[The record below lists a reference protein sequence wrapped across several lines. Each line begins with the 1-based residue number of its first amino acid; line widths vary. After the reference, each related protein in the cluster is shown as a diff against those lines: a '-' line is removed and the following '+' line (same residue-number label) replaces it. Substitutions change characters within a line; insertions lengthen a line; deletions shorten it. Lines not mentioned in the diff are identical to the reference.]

1 MAVNP
6 RPRSKAGSG
15 GLEREARMNQNSSGE
30 KVYRIALTDEQLNWI
45 GSALRSY
52 AQSGSTRK
60 TKTAAKLNK
69 LAARLMERHAGNPNL
84 MLQGQLTTE
93 EAN

>member
-1 MAVNP
+1 
-6 RPRSKAGSG
+6 
-15 GLEREARMNQNSSGE
+15 MNKNSRGE
-30 KVYRIALTDEQLNWI
+30 QVYRVSLTDEQIRWI
-45 GSALRSY
+45 ASALKSY

-60 TKTAAKLNK
+60 TKTAAKLRK

>member
-1 MAVNP
+1 
-6 RPRSKAGSG
+6 
-15 GLEREARMNQNSSGE
+15 MNQNSSGE

-45 GSALRSY
+45 GSALRSA